1 MLAIIAA
8 VATVVGVAS
17 TVIEI
22 TTPAGQAPFDVG
34 VWRVN
39 DFGTNNTIAALLAAG
54 TMVLGA
60 LAWCFGYR
68 WGAGLAGGAGAA
80 LAGWAALLIGLAE
93 LPIST
98 AEAGAQLAPA
108 DITRDIGFWA
118 VVGAG
123 GVGVLVLL
131 VSFARAGN
139 DRRAGLDPWVAALAA
154 VSALVAAVGPTIPE
168 GSAAWSGNYSSSGFA
183 VDLPTAFFAG
193 RLVQL
198 GLFAFCGVVGFL
210 LVRRYGLGLAVGG
223 AVSAG
228 WMVATAATERT
239 DSPIGLAFRNPPY
252 DVSEAARR
260 HDRRHGPA
268 RVLRPCRHR
277 DGLAR
282 RQPLSAA
289 ADNGRDVVVV
299 GTGGFAMACIDVLES
314 SGHEVARAGRARR
327 GARHRRR
334 SVVDGADVF
343 VAVMENRARQM
354 LSHEV
359 TALGGRLVTAL
370 SPHAVVSPSARIG
383 AGAVLMP
390 GAVVNAG
397 ASIGDGAIVN
407 INAAVDSDVS
417 VGAFAHVAVG
427 ASLAGGVTVGDGA
440 LIGVG
445 ASVTPGRTIGTWSTV
460 GAGSAV
466 VRDVAPGAT
475 VAGVPAKT
483 TYGSAL
489 LR

>member
-1 MLAIIAA
+1 MQCPACGTDVRPGQKFCMECGQSLRGISDVTGEVPTIKPDIRSSDTTELPRTPQDADATSDPTREMVPVPTPSERSWSAGGPSTVDTGPTRVLSAAPPPPPPPPREVTGEFAAPEQPAWYAIEEKPRRPGFRLRVLLVLAIIAA

-34 VWRVN
+34 IWRVN
-39 DFGTNNTIAALLAAG
+39 DFGTNNTIAGLLAAG

-183 VDLPTAFFAG
+183 VDLPTVFFAG

-198 GLFAFCGVVGFL
+198 GLLAFCGVVGFL

-252 DVSEAARR
+252 DV
-260 HDRRHGPA
+260 
-268 RVLRPCRHR
+268 LK
-277 DGLAR
+277 
-282 RQPLSAA
+282 
-289 ADNGRDVVVV
+289 
-299 GTGGFAMACIDVLES
+299 
-314 SGHEVARAGRARR
+314 
-327 GARHRRR
+327 
-334 SVVDGADVF
+334 
-343 VAVMENRARQM
+343 
-354 LSHEV
+354 
-359 TALGGRLVTAL
+359 
-370 SPHAVVSPSARIG
+370 PHAVTIVGMALLG
-383 AGAVLMP
+383 FFALV
-390 GAVVNAG
+390 
-397 ASIGDGAIVN
+397 AIVM
-407 INAAVDSDVS
+407 
-417 VGAFAHVAVG
+417 
-427 ASLAGGVTVGDGA
+427 
-440 LIGVG
+440 
-445 ASVTPGRTIGTWSTV
+445 
-460 GAGSAV
+460 
-466 VRDVAPGAT
+466 
-475 VAGVPAKT
+475 
-483 TYGSAL
+483 AL
-489 LR
+489 LDANR

>member
-1 MLAIIAA
+1 MQCPSCGTDVRAGQKFCMECGESLRGVSDVTGEVPTIMPDVRSASDTSELPHSPHAAGATSDETREMVSVPAPPNRSWSTAGSSAADTSPTGVLPVAPPPPPPPPAVTGEYAAPEQPAWYPVEEKRPRPGFRLRPLLVLAVIAA
-8 VATVVGVAS
+8 IAAVVGVAS
-17 TVIEI
+17 TIIEI
-22 TTPAGQAPFDVG
+22 TSPATPAPFDVG
-34 VWRVN
+34 IWRVN
-39 DFGTNNTIAALLAAG
+39 DFGTNNTVAALLAAG
-54 TMVLGA
+54 TMVVGA

-168 GSAAWSGNYSSSGFA
+168 GSAEWSGNYSSAGFA

-198 GLFAFCGVVGFL
+198 GLLAFCGVVGFL

-223 AVSAG
+223 AVPAG

-252 DVSEAARR
+252 DV
-260 HDRRHGPA
+260 
-268 RVLRPCRHR
+268 LK
-277 DGLAR
+277 
-282 RQPLSAA
+282 
-289 ADNGRDVVVV
+289 
-299 GTGGFAMACIDVLES
+299 
-314 SGHEVARAGRARR
+314 
-327 GARHRRR
+327 
-334 SVVDGADVF
+334 
-343 VAVMENRARQM
+343 
-354 LSHEV
+354 
-359 TALGGRLVTAL
+359 
-370 SPHAVVSPSARIG
+370 PHAVT
-383 AGAVLMP
+383 
-390 GAVVNAG
+390 VVGMALLG
-397 ASIGDGAIVN
+397 FFALVAIVM
-407 INAAVDSDVS
+407 
-417 VGAFAHVAVG
+417 
-427 ASLAGGVTVGDGA
+427 
-440 LIGVG
+440 
-445 ASVTPGRTIGTWSTV
+445 
-460 GAGSAV
+460 
-466 VRDVAPGAT
+466 
-475 VAGVPAKT
+475 
-483 TYGSAL
+483 AL
-489 LR
+489 LDANR

>member
-1 MLAIIAA
+1 MQCPECGTQVRPGQKFCMECGQSLRGISDVTGEVPTITPDIGSTDTAELPRPPQDVGAMPDTTREMVSVPGPPNRSWSAAASGADTSPTGVLPAAPPPPPPPPPEVTGEYAAPEQPAWYAVEEKRRRPGFRLRILLVLAIIAA

-17 TVIEI
+17 TIIEI
-22 TTPAGQAPFDVG
+22 ATPAGQAPFDVG
-34 VWRVN
+34 IWKVN

-54 TMVLGA
+54 TMVIGA

-108 DITRDIGFWA
+108 NITRDIGFWA

-131 VSFARAGN
+131 ASFARAGN

-154 VSALVAAVGPTIPE
+154 VSALVAAIGPAIPE
-168 GSAAWSGNYSSSGFA
+168 GSAEWSGNYSSAGFA

-198 GLFAFCGVVGFL
+198 GLLAFCGVVGFL

-252 DVSEAARR
+252 DV
-260 HDRRHGPA
+260 
-268 RVLRPCRHR
+268 LK
-277 DGLAR
+277 
-282 RQPLSAA
+282 
-289 ADNGRDVVVV
+289 
-299 GTGGFAMACIDVLES
+299 
-314 SGHEVARAGRARR
+314 
-327 GARHRRR
+327 
-334 SVVDGADVF
+334 
-343 VAVMENRARQM
+343 
-354 LSHEV
+354 
-359 TALGGRLVTAL
+359 
-370 SPHAVVSPSARIG
+370 PHAVTIVGMALLG
-383 AGAVLMP
+383 FFALV
-390 GAVVNAG
+390 
-397 ASIGDGAIVN
+397 AIVM
-407 INAAVDSDVS
+407 
-417 VGAFAHVAVG
+417 
-427 ASLAGGVTVGDGA
+427 
-440 LIGVG
+440 
-445 ASVTPGRTIGTWSTV
+445 
-460 GAGSAV
+460 
-466 VRDVAPGAT
+466 
-475 VAGVPAKT
+475 
-483 TYGSAL
+483 AL
-489 LR
+489 LDANR